1 MTNTE
6 VDTNQNTQNNESCRC
21 TENEGTSPSHVGGEK
36 PSKHAVGETQNPYRN
51 PSCYAVVERT
61 KRYVNTI
68 AGKNNEN
75 VALLKK
81 IVRDSN
87 SLIGYLKKVQEP
99 YSPSG
104 PPPWQQAHRGRGRSQ
119 RPYYPGYSEDSYSDF
134 IYDPYDFH
142 KPPRSWR
149 KPPVWPRR
157 KRPWEYW
164 REYSRDLFEFCK
176 PYCRDYSTGDEEYR
190 YRGRLYDPYDFDDA
204 RPISRTGSM
213 KGETTR
219 TKKPKD
225 KKDRKRCDRKEDNG
239 SQYSGR
245 VSELGRKS
253 KQDCCLK
260 KKQMKKYLSDEFGHS
275 GEPKSRK
282 DRDYRERTEDCR
294 KYSSVAPKERSKP
307 DHKKRMEGREG
318 RKEACYYQAQNIST
332 DRVEGKRGGF
342 DEDNSQGESSSFR
355 GRHKKDSRKRG
366 NKLCTQRIS
375 GFELSSGGEEF
386 MEKGRER
393 LPSRGGPHDKHPPRG
408 DPRDRIPPGRDP
420 RDIHPPRRDPRDIL
434 PPRRDPRDIYP
445 PGRDPRDIYPPKK
458 DPRDILPPRRDPRDL
473 LPHERPPRDLLPH
486 ERPPRDLLP
495 HERPPRDLLPH
506 ERPPRDIY
514 PPGRDPRDIYP
525 PGRDPRDIYP
535 PRRDPRDIHPPR
547 RDPRDI
553 LPHERGPR
561 DRLPPGR
568 DPRDRLPPG
577 RDPRDRLP
585 PGRDP
590 RDRLPPGRD
599 PRDIL
604 PPGRDPRDILPP
616 GRDPRDKQPPGRDPR
631 DRQPPGRD
639 PRDRQPPGRD
649 PRDRQPPGKEPHGSD
664 HVSTESETES
674 FDSESSEE
682 LDSGY
687 EIKNRCIRPS
697 SDSSSQPSLS
707 EILVASQEQRGKVNR
722 QTQSQNR
729 GRLPGVKESARGPLG
744 KGHRP
749 EADRR
754 REPHGRV
761 PYGRE
766 PYGRE
771 PYGRQPYGR
780 EPHGREPRGREPRG
794 SEPHGREPRGSE
806 PHGREP
812 RGSEPH
818 RREPRGSEPHR
829 REPHGKEHRGRHG
842 SRGDPRHPPSS
853 ELSYSD
859 LSIESAPPKLPR
871 KSTEKDSPR
880 KGSTKKEHEKEQ
892 GRGRER
898 GSEKERGRERDK
910 TRKED
915 YQKKIEDRRKSKG
928 KKPNKGKRRE
938 EDSSSSSYYDT
949 YIGGKDTFD
958 IIPDADPGPAGSTAL
973 PSEFDQPIKKRN
985 LERTQSMKATDIG
998 PYNNFPNEP
1007 DLRKVF
1013 GPICQTVFYTQN
1025 KPEDII
1031 SHIMKEVKERKPGE
1045 PFYMPYRFWRYEES
1059 EEAVV
1064 KLEPRLIPPPE
1075 GIKLTF
1081 NFKNTEDFD
1090 KSTKVLLPETM
1101 GHLDTHIKE
1110 VLMWEKEVVEM
1121 VKKAQTQYDQ
1131 FWKFVMK
1138 EKDS

>member
-87 SLIGYLKKVQEP
+87 SLIGYLKKVQ
-99 YSPSG
+99 
-104 PPPWQQAHRGRGRSQ
+104 
-119 RPYYPGYSEDSYSDF
+119 
-134 IYDPYDFH
+134 
-142 KPPRSWR
+142 
-149 KPPVWPRR
+149 
-157 KRPWEYW
+157 
-164 REYSRDLFEFCK
+164 
-176 PYCRDYSTGDEEYR
+176 
-190 YRGRLYDPYDFDDA
+190 
-204 RPISRTGSM
+204 
-213 KGETTR
+213 
-219 TKKPKD
+219 
-225 KKDRKRCDRKEDNG
+225 
-239 SQYSGR
+239 
-245 VSELGRKS
+245 
-253 KQDCCLK
+253 
-260 KKQMKKYLSDEFGHS
+260 
-275 GEPKSRK
+275 
-282 DRDYRERTEDCR
+282 
-294 KYSSVAPKERSKP
+294 
-307 DHKKRMEGREG
+307 
-318 RKEACYYQAQNIST
+318 EACYYQAQNIST